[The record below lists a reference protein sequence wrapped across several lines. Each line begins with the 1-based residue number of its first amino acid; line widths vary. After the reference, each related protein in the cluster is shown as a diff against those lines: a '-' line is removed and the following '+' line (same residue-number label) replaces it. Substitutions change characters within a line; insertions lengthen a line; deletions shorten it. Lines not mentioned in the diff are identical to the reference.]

1 MVTLKDIAAEAGVSI
16 TTVSNV
22 VHKRA
27 NRVSPEMV
35 ARIWEIIEREHYV
48 PSMTART
55 LANANSSIIGMI
67 THMTPQNIGSTM
79 SDPFLGTFVDGIE
92 RRTRENGYF
101 LMIRSVED
109 ARALEPISRSWRL
122 SGLILTGMFQDDF
135 FDATLNLGIPFV
147 LIDSYVH
154 HPDVYS
160 VGLEDE
166 KGGYIATR
174 HLLENGHRSIAFA
187 SPSIRPG
194 GVIDLRLQGY
204 RRALAEFG
212 VAYDPSLIFTQEIT
226 VEEGKKLGR
235 RLSEKKHITGIFA
248 SADILAAGI
257 MAGLSECGVT
267 VPRDKSIVGFDDNYL
282 SQLTIPGLTTI
293 HQDAD
298 KKGIL
303 ATDMILSQLR
313 HEPVAE
319 KNVIL
324 PVRLVERGSVKK
336 LETC

>member
-35 ARIWEIIEREHYV
+35 AKIWEIIEREHYV

-55 LANANSSIIGMI
+55 LANADSSIIGMI

-109 ARALEPISRSWRL
+109 ARALESISRSWHL
-122 SGLILTGMFQDDF
+122 SGLILTGMFQDEF
-135 FDATLNLGIPFV
+135 FACVKKLGTPFV
-147 LIDSYVH
+147 LIDSYIEQ
-154 HPDVYS
+154 PDVYS
-160 VGLEDE
+160 IGLEDE

-174 HLLENGHRSIAFA
+174 HLLEHGHRTIAFA
-187 SPSIRPG
+187 SPTIREG
-194 GVIDLRLQGY
+194 GVVEQRLIGY

-212 VAYDPSLIFTQEIT
+212 VPFDPALVFTQEIS
-226 VEEGKKLGR
+226 VEEGRRLGHL
-235 RLSEKKHITGIFA
+235 LSEKREITAVFA

-257 MAGLSECGVT
+257 MTGL
-267 VPRDKSIVGFDDNYL
+267 R
-282 SQLTIPGLTTI
+282 
-293 HQDAD
+293 
-298 KKGIL
+298 
-303 ATDMILSQLR
+303 
-313 HEPVAE
+313 E
-319 KNVIL
+319 KAL
-324 PVRLVERGSVKK
+324 
-336 LETC
+336 